1 MLRAFS
7 RRAAG
12 ALLRPTRDIAR
23 LRAFA
28 SARVARE
35 GEGEGDA
42 TDQQPAA
49 ADAMRGEDDEAEEPE
64 DPSVDKTAPVL
75 EFLAAVKVGKAA
87 DALVPEHV
95 PDMDAL
101 LRVDGITLKKAG
113 LTVKERK
120 RALTKVRH
128 KLNRNTPRTPE
139 VEARMEALRAEEAR
153 LKEEEEDATARALGA
168 FFAFDTFFT
177 HPVVSTFDRVPFRL
191 TDE

>member
-49 ADAMRGEDDEAEEPE
+49 ADAMRGEGDEAEERGE
-64 DPSVDKTAPVL
+64 DPPSVDETAPVL

-120 RALTKVRH
+120 RVMIHRDKMVAGFWFPDGRGIY
-128 KLNRNTPRTPE
+128 RTAMGPGSSKWKPIKKRRLE
-139 VEARMEALRAEEAR
+139 R
-153 LKEEEEDATARALGA
+153 LKAKE
-168 FFAFDTFFT
+168 
-177 HPVVSTFDRVPFRL
+177 
-191 TDE
+191 